1 MDQVAGLRL
10 RNFVDFIIN
19 KKSGMCL
26 KIGNSAEK
34 ITARGII
41 DEKVKEKLLKECLG
55 KEESEKLKN
64 YPTTLFKPSEKDFD
78 LIVRHGYENAKCVY
92 YSYESTLK

>member
-19 KKSGMCL
+19 KKSGMCV

-34 ITARGII
+34 IN
-41 DEKVKEKLLKECLG
+41 C
-55 KEESEKLKN
+55 
-64 YPTTLFKPSEKDFD
+64 
-78 LIVRHGYENAKCVY
+78 
-92 YSYESTLK
+92 

>member
-19 KKSGMCL
+19 KKSGMCV

-64 YPTTLFKPSEKDFD
+64 YPTTLFNSKAW
-78 LIVRHGYENAKCVY
+78 I
-92 YSYESTLK
+92 